1 MTTAAAT
8 TFSSVAPT
16 TSSLPS
22 PTLKTLGFTTV
33 FLSSKTSFKSL
44 HARVFPSNVTSVSAM
59 GARMVAS
66 PTITKSP
73 LSLDF
78 ETSVFKKEKVN
89 LADHEEYI
97 VRGGRDLFHLLPD
110 AFKGIKQIGVIGWGS
125 QGPAQT
131 QNLKDSLA
139 EAKSDIVVKMIITT
153 RA

>member
-8 TFSSVAPT
+8 TFFSVAPT
-16 TSSLPS
+16 TSSSPS

-44 HARVFPSNVTSVSAM
+44 HARVFPSNMTSISAM

-73 LSLDF
+73 VSLDF

-89 LADHEEYI
+89 LAGHEE
-97 VRGGRDLFHLLPD
+97 RLFHLLPD
-110 AFKGIKQIGVIGWGS
+110 AFKGIKQIGVIGWRS

-139 EAKSDIVVKMIITT
+139 EAKSDIVVKCFC
-153 RA
+153 RV

>member
-1 MTTAAAT
+1 MTTASAT

-16 TSSLPS
+16 TSSSPS

-44 HARVFPSNVTSVSAM
+44 NACVFPSNMTYVSAM

-73 LSLDF
+73 VSLDF
-78 ETSVFKKEKVN
+78 ETSVFEKGKVN
-89 LADHEEYI
+89 LAGHEEYI

-110 AFKGIKQIGVIGWGS
+110 A
-125 QGPAQT
+125 
-131 QNLKDSLA
+131 
-139 EAKSDIVVKMIITT
+139 
-153 RA
+153 RY